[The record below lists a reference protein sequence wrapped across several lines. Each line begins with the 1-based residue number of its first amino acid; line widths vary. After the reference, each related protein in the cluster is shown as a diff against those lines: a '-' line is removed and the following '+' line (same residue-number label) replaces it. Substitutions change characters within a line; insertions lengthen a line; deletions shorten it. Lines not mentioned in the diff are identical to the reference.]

1 MHDATDMTIAELD
14 RLVSKTELAPTTKQL
29 LRVVRR
35 AVMSGQATD
44 PVIGQYTWSVEV
56 DAPNGTAR
64 RFRFSMRRN
73 DPQAQDD

>member
-1 MHDATDMTIAELD
+1 MTVSDLD
-14 RLVSKTELAPTTKQL
+14 RLVSKTQLDTTSKQC
-29 LRVVRR
+29 LRVVRK

-56 DAPNGTAR
+56 DVPNGTYR

-73 DPQAQDD
+73 DSQIR